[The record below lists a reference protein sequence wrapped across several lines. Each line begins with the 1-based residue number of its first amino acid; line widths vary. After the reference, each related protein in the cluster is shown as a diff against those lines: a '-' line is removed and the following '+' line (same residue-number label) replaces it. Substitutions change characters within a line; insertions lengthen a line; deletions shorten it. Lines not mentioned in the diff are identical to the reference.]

1 MKMGYKC
8 TIEFFSDVKKNI
20 IIKFAGKWI
29 EPGTTILSEV
39 TQSQKYKLYVLLSVD
54 PSSKSVNLNI

>member
-29 EPGTTILSEV
+29 ELGSTILNEV
-39 TQSQKYKLYVLLSVD
+39 TRSQKYKLYVLLFVD
-54 PSSKSVNLNI
+54 PSSKSVDLNI